1 MSNHFH
7 GSRSLRGIQNL
18 ILSLVQI
25 WFILDQTVFFEVVQL
40 LIRAI
45 KNPFIM
51 HGQRSSNAFNGQPFQ
66 RPLSQTLRAF
76 LGQSPLCGIFQIS
89 VIMARS
95 IIKAFHAIKA
105 PHVSHMEILAIILQA
120 AVSRLDRHTFL
131 VHLPVMPLCSP
142 VILCYMYH
150 CPVGLLPATKTY
162 TSLLSR
168 IILSAL

>member
-51 HGQRSSNAFNGQPFQ
+51 HGQRSSNAFNGQPFL

-89 VIMARS
+89 IIMARS

-120 AVSRLDRHTFL
+120 VVSRLDHHTFL
-131 VHLPVMPLCSP
+131 VHLLVMPLYSP
-142 VILCYMYH
+142 VILYYMYH

-162 TSLLSR
+162 TSLLSW

>member
-40 LIRAI
+40 LIPAI

-51 HGQRSSNAFNGQPFQ
+51 HGQRSSNAFNGQLFL

-76 LGQSPLCGIFQIS
+76 LRQSPLCGIFRIS

-105 PHVSHMEILAIILQA
+105 PHVSHMEILAIIL
-120 AVSRLDRHTFL
+120 
-131 VHLPVMPLCSP
+131 
-142 VILCYMYH
+142 
-150 CPVGLLPATKTY
+150 
-162 TSLLSR
+162 
-168 IILSAL
+168 